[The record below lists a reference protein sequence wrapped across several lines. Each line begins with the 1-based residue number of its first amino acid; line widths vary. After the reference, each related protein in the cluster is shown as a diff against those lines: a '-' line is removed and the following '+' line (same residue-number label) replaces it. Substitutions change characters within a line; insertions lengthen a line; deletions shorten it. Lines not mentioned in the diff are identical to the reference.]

1 MPTPQARNGRP
12 IESTA
17 SGREQLSAED
27 MARYKRTALARR
39 QAEEKRREARHRRAW
54 QLAQQAAALLKS
66 VYGVQRVVA
75 FGSLV
80 HRERFTLWSDVDL
93 AAWGLTA
100 ANWLKA
106 MAAVRA
112 LSDEIEL
119 NLVDVACCSPEL
131 LAVIEEE
138 GVPL

>member
-1 MPTPQARNGRP
+1 
-12 IESTA
+12 
-17 SGREQLSAED
+17 
-27 MARYKRTALARR
+27 MARYKRTALARW
-39 QAEEKRREARHRRAW
+39 QTLAR
-54 QLAQQAAALLKS
+54 QAAALLKNM
-66 VYGVQRVVA
+66 YGVQRVVA
-75 FGSLV
+75 FGSLTQQD
-80 HRERFTLWSDVDL
+80 RFTSWSDVDL

-100 ANWLKA
+100 ANWLRA

-112 LSDEIEL
+112 LFAEIEL